1 MSMLNRIAVAA
12 SIADFAVKK
21 FFFDLLKVD
30 TVAATGSLISDA
42 APLSYGKNVVTAAN
56 GTKAVRL
63 PKSVVDS
70 SVVIVNTVS
79 NQTLIVFPELAGD
92 QINAIANPQLPNVGD
107 RYLGTVVKITN
118 FGAFV
123 SLVPGR
129 DGLLHISEVKK
140 LVPGKKR
147 IDAVEDVLSVGQKL
161 QVEIKEVDQRGKLSL
176 IPVVEEAAAPADAE
190 A

>member
-92 QINAIANPQLPNVGD
+92 QINAIAAGSS
-107 RYLGTVVKITN
+107 
-118 FGAFV
+118 F
-123 SLVPGR
+123 SLVG
-129 DGLLHISEVKK
+129 G
-140 LVPGKKR
+140 
-147 IDAVEDVLSVGQKL
+147 A
-161 QVEIKEVDQRGKLSL
+161 RGG
-176 IPVVEEAAAPADAE
+176 AARRRPWRARTGPAPRRPAPARQPDDRCR
-190 A
+190 